1 MCSINRI
8 VVIIVIVDIIITVY
22 IVVVVNC
29 MHLQSTHTP
38 HFQRLQSDPHFGS
51 GRRSVV
57 ELFCRNS
64 LPVKAVGCFLRGAP
78 SLMFNWNSKC
88 DSVWG
93 EGFHHWGYTEESWTP
108 LASWFS
114 WFTQNT
120 NTWRW
125 ILGLIPRP
133 HFLEGELIHL
143 VDKKLVPNSRGAAHK
158 SWIVKY
164 CIPTLIPCIPH
175 IPSIPTLIPCIPH
188 IPSIPTPIPR
198 ILTLIPRVPIIVL
211 IPFPDSSVR
220 LLQIVNYSILFRWTY
235 GYPSMLDKGFFLF
248 GLDQAPTLS
257 EFIIDTQEGNF
268 RVI

>member
-1 MCSINRI
+1 M
-8 VVIIVIVDIIITVY
+8 
-22 IVVVVNC
+22 
-29 MHLQSTHTP
+29 
-38 HFQRLQSDPHFGS
+38 RLCL
-51 GRRSVV
+51 RRR
-57 ELFCRNS
+57 F
-64 LPVKAVGCFLRGAP
+64 P
-78 SLMFNWNSKC
+78 SLGLHRGILNSS
-88 DSVWG
+88 SVLI
-93 EGFHHWGYTEESWTP
+93 FLIHTKHKYMKMKSWTNPTSSFPWRRTHP
-108 LASWFS
+108 LGRQK
-114 WFTQNT
+114 T
-120 NTWRW
+120 
-125 ILGLIPRP
+125 
-133 HFLEGELIHL
+133 
-143 VDKKLVPNSRGAAHK
+143 V
-158 SWIVKY
+158 VKY
-164 CIPTLIPCIPH
+164 CIPTLIPCICH